1 MMAHNRGLSPIIRWS
16 SYGWHGEGRTGDLP
30 LRAHPLYLG
39 LGATATE
46 RQASWRVLV
55 DEALAPALI
64 EEIRA
69 ATNGGYALGNA
80 AFAAQIAAALGQRVT
95 RGAAGRP
102 AKPVND
108 EDQERLL

>member
-1 MMAHNRGLSPIIRWS
+1 M
-16 SYGWHGEGRTGDLP
+16 
-30 LRAHPLYLG
+30 
-39 LGATATE
+39 
-46 RQASWRVLV
+46 
-55 DEALAPALI
+55 LI

-80 AFAAQIAAALGQRVT
+80 AFAAQVAAALGRRVT

-108 EDQERLL
+108 EGQERLL